1 MKINNI
7 KTKLALVFS
16 VLLLIGCTSKDELDV
31 SFPEDGFEM
40 VTPTISNINL
50 NFSLPENPAFT
61 IVWVDGVTG
70 TTNYDIQMS
79 STSDFASS
87 VMLGTSTEKT
97 FTMTVE
103 DFNEALLTIG
113 VNAYESTTVYI
124 RVLAGS
130 TATNA
135 VNFSVTAYPDA
146 PPIIDSPD
154 NTFSIILSDVDPD
167 ATAFTVSY
175 SDPDFNSD
183 LMNTEVTILYELEVA
198 KTGTDFASPVT
209 LATGTNVFEV
219 VVTHGDLNQ
228 AALNM
233 GLDPEVASSMDIR
246 IKASIE
252 ADGGDFIRFSD
263 GVTITVTPYST
274 ALPPVL
280 WVVGG
285 GVEGTGWGWSN
296 PVSFPL
302 SGVVYS
308 ANINLTTNENG
319 AFRFFL
325 QQDWGPDSYNYPYF
339 EARGYTIDP
348 NLINAN
354 DGDSNF
360 KFIGTAGLY
369 NLRID
374 TANKT
379 ITLGDPVY
387 GPAISDWGVVG
398 SGYNNWG
405 AFADGAFYGTDDP
418 NVIVSY
424 VTLVAGEIKFRQ
436 NNSWDA
442 PNINYGDDGA
452 DGTLD
457 QNGANIAVT
466 AGTYKITLNINA
478 LTYTLEPYS
487 WGIVGSGYNNW
498 AQPMDHDNNPATPDI
513 TLPDAKFYYD
523 PTSDTWKAGVKL
535 VDGEIKV
542 RLNNDWGTNYGASGS
557 SLVQDGPNIPVTAGH
572 YLMTIDLNNNTYSL
586 QSANVLGVVGSGYN
600 DWACA
605 TCVPDFS
612 LTQINSDTIVGDIVT
627 LIDGEIKFRQN
638 NSWDAPNINYG
649 DNGADGTL
657 DQDGANIVVTAGQ
670 YRVVI
675 DLVSNTYKLNKVQ

>member
-1 MKINNI
+1 MKINDI
-7 KTKLALVFS
+7 KTKLALVLS
-16 VLLLIGCTSKDELDV
+16 VLLVIGCTSKDDLDV
-31 SFPEDGFEM
+31 STFPEDGFEM
-40 VTPTISNINL
+40 ITPTISNINL
-50 NFSLPENPAFT
+50 NFSLPDNPALT
-61 IVWVDGVTG
+61 VVWVDGITG
-70 TTNYDIQMS
+70 VSSYDIQMS
-79 STSDFASS
+79 SSSDFASS
-87 VMLGTSTEKT
+87 VMLGSSTVKT
-97 FTMTVE
+97 FTMSVE
-103 DFNEALLTIG
+103 DFNEALLAIG

-130 TATNA
+130 TASN
-135 VNFSVTAYPDA
+135 VVSFSVTAYPDA
-146 PPIIDSPD
+146 PPVIDSPD
-154 NTFSIILSDVDPD
+154 NTFSIVLSDVDPD
-167 ATAFTVSY
+167 ATALTVTY

-183 LMNTEVTILYELEVA
+183 LMNTEVTIDYDLEVA
-198 KTGTDFASPVT
+198 ATGSDFASPTSLVS
-209 LATGTNVFEV
+209 ATDIYELS
-219 VVTHGDLNQ
+219 VTHGDLNQ

-308 ANINLTTNENG
+308 ANINLTTATDG

-348 NLINAN
+348 DLVNAN
-354 DGDSNF
+354 DNDSNF
-360 KFIGTAGLY
+360 KFIGTDGLY

-405 AFADGAFYGTDDP
+405 AFADGTFYGTDDP

-424 VTLVAGEIKFRQ
+424 VTLVTGEIKFRL
-436 NNSWDA
+436 NNDWGT
-442 PNINYGDDGA
+442 NYGDNGA
-452 DGTLD
+452 DNVLD
-457 QNGANIAVT
+457 QDGANIQVT
-466 AGTYKITLNINA
+466 AGTYKITVNTSTFA
-478 LTYTLEPYS
+478 YTIDPYS
-487 WGIVGSGYNNW
+487 FGIVGSGYNNW
-498 AQPMDHDNNPATPDI
+498 GGAMDHDNNPATPDQVV
-513 TLPDAKFYYD
+513 PDAKFHYD
-523 PTSDTWKAGVKL
+523 PTSDTWKVGVKL

-586 QSANVLGVVGSGYN
+586 QSANVWGVVGSGYN

-627 LIDGEIKFRQN
+627 LIDGEIKFRVN
-638 NSWDAPNINYG
+638 NDWGINYG
-649 DNGADGTL
+649 DDGSDSTL
-657 DQDGANIVVTAGQ
+657 DLNGANIAVTAGQ